1 MSRKRKHHALLCICL
16 VMMLIIVAG
25 CGKSDADG
33 NGQKAE
39 NSTSIKEMN
48 PEDLDEI
55 TMDALTTELMRQMT
69 LEEKIGQLFIVNTD
83 SLDFNAERK
92 MTETMEENLKKYQP
106 GGVIFFSFN
115 LKNKKQTTKFIA
127 DMQGCTKIPM
137 FMSVDEEGGSVARIA
152 NTQGMKTTKFPSM
165 AEIGKTGDAKE
176 AYQVG
181 STIGREIHEMGFN
194 LDFAPVAD
202 LSTNV
207 ENTEIGERSFGS
219 DAALVSEMVG
229 EEVKGLQ
236 ENGVSAT
243 LKHFPGQGNCEED
256 THRGYAELNVT
267 IDRLRDTEFKPFA
280 AGISAGADFVMM
292 SHVSVRSITQN
303 EVPASLS
310 SLMVKDILREELK
323 FKNIIITDAMNM
335 KIITKFYD
343 AGQAALMAVR
353 AGNDMILMPD
363 DFAASCEAL
372 KKAVQEGELSEKT
385 IDQAVARILSV
396 KIRRGIIPL
405 DSPMLVKIVGNE

>member
-1 MSRKRKHHALLCICL
+1 M
-16 VMMLIIVAG
+16 
-25 CGKSDADG
+25 
-33 NGQKAE
+33 
-39 NSTSIKEMN
+39 
-48 PEDLDEI
+48 
-55 TMDALTTELMRQMT
+55 
-69 LEEKIGQLFIVNTD
+69 
-83 SLDFNAERK
+83 
-92 MTETMEENLKKYQP
+92 
-106 GGVIFFSFN
+106 
-115 LKNKKQTTKFIA
+115 
-127 DMQGCTKIPM
+127 
-137 FMSVDEEGGSVARIA
+137 
-152 NTQGMKTTKFPSM
+152 
-165 AEIGKTGDAKE
+165 
-176 AYQVG
+176 
-181 STIGREIHEMGFN
+181 
-194 LDFAPVAD
+194 
-202 LSTNV
+202 
-207 ENTEIGERSFGS
+207 
-219 DAALVSEMVG
+219 
-229 EEVKGLQ
+229 
-236 ENGVSAT
+236 
-243 LKHFPGQGNCEED
+243 
-256 THRGYAELNVT
+256 T

>member
-1 MSRKRKHHALLCICL
+1 MSRKKKRYRFLSICL
-16 VMMLIIVAG
+16 VVILIAISGCQKGGAG
-25 CGKSDADG
+25 ADG
-33 NGQKAE
+33 QEAE
-39 NSTSIKEMN
+39 KNTSIKEMD
-48 PEDLDEI
+48 PEELDDI

-92 MTETMEENLKKYQP
+92 MTETMKENLKKYQP

-115 LKNKKQTTKFIA
+115 LKNQKQTTKFITA
-127 DMQGCTKIPM
+127 MQACTKIPM
-137 FMSVDEEGGSVARIA
+137 FMSVDEEGGVVARIA
-152 NTQGMKTTKFPSM
+152 NTSGMTTTKFPSM
-165 AEIGKTGDAKE
+165 AAIGKTGDPQK

-181 STIGREIHEMGFN
+181 STIGQEIGEMGFN

-202 LSTNV
+202 LSTNAD
-207 ENTEIGERSFGS
+207 NTEIGERSFGS
-219 DAALVSEMVG
+219 DTALVSEMVAQ
-229 EEVKGLQ
+229 EVKGLQ

-256 THRGYAELNVT
+256 THRGYAELGVA
-267 IDRLRDTEFKPFA
+267 IDQLRDREFKPFS
-280 AGISAGADFVMM
+280 AGIAAGADFVMM

-323 FKNIIITDAMNM
+323 YKNIIITDAMNM

-343 AGQAALMAVR
+343 PGQAALMAVK

-363 DFAASCEAL
+363 DFVQSCKAL
-372 KKAVQEGELSEKT
+372 KKAVRAGELSEKN

-405 DSPMLVKIVGNE
+405 DSPMLVRIVGNQ